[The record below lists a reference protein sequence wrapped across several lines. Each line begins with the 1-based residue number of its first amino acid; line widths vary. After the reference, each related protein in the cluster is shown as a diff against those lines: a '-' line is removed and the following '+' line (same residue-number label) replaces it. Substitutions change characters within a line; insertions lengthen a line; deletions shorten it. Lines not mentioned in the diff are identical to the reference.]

1 MLDET
6 FVVPESVAGLSIDVS
21 EFSDGDSLFSRTE
34 LLTRID
40 DLIEQLLDD
49 PTMEMPVSMLKA
61 LEIGWKS
68 QLEEG

>member
-1 MLDET
+1 M
-6 FVVPESVAGLSIDVS
+6 DVS